1 MGRHAQLGVIVHEII
16 DKMSEHAVSLEEALE
31 TLFDE
36 TGSLIE
42 TISKAY
48 QRLSDED
55 FKEMY
60 NTDINNDD
68 EFINIGYQ

>member
-1 MGRHAQLGVIVHEII
+1 MENSSEYIDYAQSKGL
-16 DKMSEHAVSLEEALE
+16 SLEEALE
-31 TLFDE
+31 TLFE
-36 TGSLIE
+36 ESGSLIE

-55 FKEMY
+55 FKELY